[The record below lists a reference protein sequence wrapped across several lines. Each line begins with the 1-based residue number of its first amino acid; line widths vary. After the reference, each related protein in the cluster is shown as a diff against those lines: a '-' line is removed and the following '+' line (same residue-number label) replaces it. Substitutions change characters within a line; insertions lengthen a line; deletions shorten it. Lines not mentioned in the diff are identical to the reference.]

1 MARNIK
7 ANCKLCRR
15 AGDKLFLKGERCDS
29 SKCAMV
35 KKNYPPGLHGPKGRG
50 RISGYGER
58 LREKQKAKQIYGV
71 FEKQFRNYFEKAQR
85 KKGNSAENM
94 LRFLELRLDNVVFRA
109 NFASSRKK
117 ARQIVNHGHIKVNG
131 KKASI
136 ASYQVKVNDEISVN
150 EKSLNNKIFQEL
162 KKTLG
167 KKEAVKWITV
177 DKDKLSFKINALPDT
192 KDLESQIA
200 INLIIEYYSR

>member
-1 MARNIK
+1 
-7 ANCKLCRR
+7 
-15 AGDKLFLKGERCDS
+15 
-29 SKCAMV
+29 MV